1 MLLRGKLRYNP
12 TRGIRTVP
20 SSLEK
25 WVINS
30 TPTSLAGYLLSAGN
44 SNQNDK
50 DSPKNL
56 HGNRPSRRMFFSI
69 RLKG

>member
-1 MLLRGKLRYNP
+1 MLLLGKLRY
-12 TRGIRTVP
+12 TRLVGIRTVP

-30 TPTSLAGYLLSAGN
+30 RRQGLAGYLLSAGN

-50 DSPKNL
+50 ILQKNL

-69 RLKG
+69 G